1 MGQRGNQYEVSENS
15 ITKYISEA
23 MWSQESSDL
32 RKVQ

>member
-15 ITKYISEA
+15 ITKYVSEA
-23 MWSQESSDL
+23 MRSRKSSDL